1 MTIRRSL
8 VLMVVGVWAFSGS
21 GCSLQ
26 NLKESN
32 RRLRE
37 SNDRLIAE
45 NNRLEMD
52 VDQLHQEVAQL
63 RLVQVQPALRAETRF
78 PGADLIPV
86 SGNLSGNL
94 GDVLLDDIDPAV
106 SVTRTNEG
114 VRFTLKDRVFFAPGQ
129 AKLSSGGRRILGK
142 VAQRIRRDYGGR
154 TIRVEGHTDDTP
166 TRKVKHLYPT
176 NWELSTARACSVVRY
191 LIDEGSVA
199 DGRIYPS
206 GFSYHRP
213 LAHGR
218 SAKAR
223 SQNRRVEITVLDR

>member
-52 VDQLHQEVAQL
+52 VDQMHQEVAQL
-63 RLVQVQPALRAETRF
+63 RLVKARPAMSTEMSEM
-78 PGADLIPV
+78 IPA

-129 AKLSSGGRRILGK
+129 AKLSTGGRRILGK

-191 LIDEGSVA
+191 LIEQGSVA

-213 LAHGR
+213 LARGR
-218 SAKAR
+218 SSRAR

>member
-1 MTIRRSL
+1 MRIRRSL
-8 VLMVVGVWAFSGS
+8 VLLVAAGWAFWGS

-52 VDQLHQEVAQL
+52 VDRMQQELAEL
-63 RLVQVQPALRAETRF
+63 RLVKTQPAVSAE
-78 PGADLIPV
+78 PPEMIPV
-86 SGNLSGNL
+86 SGNL
-94 GDVLLDDIDPAV
+94 GDDLLDDIDPAV
-106 SVTRTNEG
+106 SVTRTNDG

-129 AKLSSGGRRILGK
+129 AKLSAEGERILGK
-142 VAQRIRRDYGGR
+142 VAQRIKRDYSGR

-166 TRKVKHLYPT
+166 TKKVKHLYPT

-191 LIDEGSVA
+191 LTESGSVDA
-199 DGRIYPS
+199 GRIYPS
-206 GFSYHRP
+206 GFSFHRP
-213 LAHGR
+213 LAQGTT
-218 SAKAR
+218 SSAR

>member
-52 VDQLHQEVAQL
+52 VDQMHQEVAQL
-63 RLVQVQPALRAETRF
+63 RLVRVEPALSSETSE
-78 PGADLIPV
+78 LIPV
-86 SGNLSGNL
+86 SGNL

-218 SAKAR
+218 SSKAR

>member
-32 RRLRE
+32 RRLRD

-52 VDQLHQEVAQL
+52 VDQMHQEIAQL
-63 RLVQVQPALRAETRF
+63 RLVQVQPALRAETML
-78 PGADLIPV
+78 PGAALIPV
-86 SGNLSGNL
+86 SGNL
-94 GDVLLDDIDPAV
+94 GDDLLDDIDPAV

-213 LAHGR
+213 LAQGR
-218 SAKAR
+218 SSKAR

>member
-8 VLMVVGVWAFSGS
+8 VLMIVGIWAFSGS

-52 VDQLHQEVAQL
+52 VDQMHQEVAQL
-63 RLVQVQPALRAETRF
+63 RLVKARPAMSTEMSEM
-78 PGADLIPV
+78 IPA

-129 AKLSSGGRRILGK
+129 AKLSTGGRRILGK

-218 SAKAR
+218 SSKAR

>member
-1 MTIRRSL
+1 MTIRHSL
-8 VLMVVGVWAFSGS
+8 VLAVALMWVFAGS

-26 NLKESN
+26 SLKESN

-45 NNRLEMD
+45 NNRLELD
-52 VDQLHQEVAQL
+52 VDQMHQELAQL
-63 RLVQVQPALRAETRF
+63 RLLKTPAVAPPAETIET
-78 PGADLIPV
+78 PSP
-86 SGNLSGNL
+86 SGNL

-106 SVTRTNEG
+106 SVTRTHEG

-129 AKLSSGGRRILGK
+129 AKLSTDGRRILSK
-142 VAQRIRRDYGGR
+142 VAQRIRSDYNGR

-191 LIDEGSVA
+191 LIEAGSVG
-199 DGRIYPS
+199 DGQIYPS

-213 LAHGR
+213 LVPGR
-218 SAKAR
+218 TAQAR
-223 SQNRRVEITVLDR
+223 SRNRRVEITVLDS

>member
-52 VDQLHQEVAQL
+52 VDQMHQEVAQL
-63 RLVQVQPALRAETRF
+63 RLVKAQPAMSTETSEMIR
-78 PGADLIPV
+78 V
-86 SGNLSGNL
+86 SGDLSRSLSGNL
-94 GDVLLDDIDPAV
+94 GDDLLDNIDPAV
-106 SVTRTNEG
+106 SVTRTDEG

-199 DGRIYPS
+199 DGLIYPS

-213 LAHGR
+213 LAQGR
-218 SAKAR
+218 SSKAR

>member
-52 VDQLHQEVAQL
+52 VDQMHQEIAQL
-63 RLVQVQPALRAETRF
+63 RLVQVQPALRAETMLS
-78 PGADLIPV
+78 GADLIPV
-86 SGNLSGNL
+86 SGNL
-94 GDVLLDDIDPAV
+94 GDDLLDEIDPAV
-106 SVTRTNEG
+106 SVTRTSEG
-114 VRFTLKDRVFFAPGQ
+114 VRLPLKDRVFFAPGQ

-218 SAKAR
+218 SSKAR

>member
-1 MTIRRSL
+1 MTIQRSL
-8 VLMVVGVWAFSGS
+8 VLLVVGMWAFSGS

-45 NNRLEMD
+45 NNRLELELDRM
-52 VDQLHQEVAQL
+52 QQEVTELRTVKAQHA
-63 RLVQVQPALRAETRF
+63 VTNEPAEVIA
-78 PGADLIPV
+78 A
-86 SGNLSGNL
+86 SGNL
-94 GDVLLDDIDPAV
+94 GDELLEDIDPSV
-106 SVTRTNEG
+106 SVTRTREG

-129 AKLSSGGRRILGK
+129 AKLSAGGRRILSK
-142 VAQRIRRDYGGR
+142 LADRIRRDYAGR

-191 LIDEGSVA
+191 LIDEGSVNPA
-199 DGRIYPS
+199 SVFPS
-206 GFSYHRP
+206 GFAYHRP
-213 LAHGR
+213 LARGT
-218 SAKAR
+218 SSKAR
-223 SQNRRVEITVLDR
+223 SQNRRVEITVLDRV

>member
-63 RLVQVQPALRAETRF
+63 RLVQVQPALRAETML

-86 SGNLSGNL
+86 SGNL
-94 GDVLLDDIDPAV
+94 GDDLLDDIDPAV

>member
-21 GCSLQ
+21 GCALQ

-52 VDQLHQEVAQL
+52 VDQMHQEVAQL
-63 RLVQVQPALRAETRF
+63 RLVKARPAMSTEMSEM
-78 PGADLIPV
+78 IPA

-129 AKLSSGGRRILGK
+129 AKLSTGGRRILGK

-213 LAHGR
+213 LAQGR
-218 SAKAR
+218 SSKAR